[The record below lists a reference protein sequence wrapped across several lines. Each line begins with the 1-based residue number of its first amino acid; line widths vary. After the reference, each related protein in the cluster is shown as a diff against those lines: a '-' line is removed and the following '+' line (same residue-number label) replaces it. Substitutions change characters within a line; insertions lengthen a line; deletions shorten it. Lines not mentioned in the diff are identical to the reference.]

1 MDLSKDIAALE
12 SLNDKHLREYYSTP
26 SLQGKKWYGLGLE
39 DNESSN
45 QKDDSNKKGVI
56 RKMIDAL
63 IEFMSRMI
71 KKVKEFF
78 TGKKKD
84 GVETEKVFKEYDG
97 PGDDATAQAF
107 SDFVRTS
114 EASEKH
120 AAEMSRKMKEDE
132 KKHQEYM
139 AKSQKDHDEFMERMD
154 KSNKEFDEL
163 SKKLATD
170 KEAAEKLARDIN
182 ALFKKTGEKPTLD
195 SIEKDVISMMVERFF
210 QGQHYQTT
218 TWFVMTLRD
227 DYVKQYKIAYEAFEE
242 VTTTLDKGSPPNAE
256 DTKVLQEAVDACFKM
271 QEKHRLTEKKDMVEI
286 MTKVVK
292 GDHDLNNYSAMYLR
306 NSDSRIREMD
316 TFHNKAKAKLV
327 SIQDTASAEE
337 VAEYRK
343 LIMALGQYWVL
354 FTRISD
360 WSHHVARIL
369 KNGK

>member
-1 MDLSKDIAALE
+1 MNLSKDIAALE
-12 SLNDKHLREYYSTP
+12 ALCDQHLNEYHKTP
-26 SLQGKKWYGLGLE
+26 TLQGKKWYGLGLE
-39 DNESSN
+39 DSESSN
-45 QKDDSNKKGVI
+45 QKDDANKKGVI

-107 SDFVRTS
+107 SDFVRSS
-114 EASEKH
+114 EASDKH
-120 AAEMSRKMKEDE
+120 TAEMTRKMQEDE
-132 KKHQEYM
+132 KKHQEDM
-139 AKSQKDHDEFMERMD
+139 AKSQKDHEEFMKRMD
-154 KSNKEFDEL
+154 KSNKEFEEL
-163 SKKLATD
+163 SKKLAKD
-170 KEAAEKLARDIN
+170 REAAEKLAKDIN
-182 ALFKKTGEKPTLD
+182 ELFKKTGEKPTLD
-195 SIEKDVISMMVERFF
+195 SIEKDVINMMVERFF

-227 DYVKQYKIAYEAFEE
+227 DYVKQYKIAYEAFEN
-242 VTTTLDKGSPPNAE
+242 VTTILDKGDPPDPQA
-256 DTKVLQEAVDACFKM
+256 TKVLQEAVDECFKM
-271 QEKHRLTEKKDMVEI
+271 QEKHRLTEKKDMVDI
-286 MTKVVK
+286 MTKVVR

-316 TFHNKAKAKLV
+316 TFHNKAKAKLE
-327 SIQDTASAEE
+327 SIQDTASAAE
-337 VAEYRK
+337 VTEYRQ